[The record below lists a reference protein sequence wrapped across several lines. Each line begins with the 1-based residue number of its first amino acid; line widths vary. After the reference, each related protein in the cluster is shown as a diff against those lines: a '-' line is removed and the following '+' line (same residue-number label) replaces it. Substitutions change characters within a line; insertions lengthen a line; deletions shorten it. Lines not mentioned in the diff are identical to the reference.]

1 MLMGAEHWIW
11 LQQVLGYSNKAIKPV
26 IEIFGSAEAF
36 FDYCKGNNNIKAPL
50 SKAQIDRVHKIKADN
65 IYHIA
70 AECERHGIEIIP
82 YTDTRYPERIKSLSN
97 PPALLYVKG
106 SLMDIDGECA
116 VTMVGPREAS
126 EYGLKAAFSLSRRL
140 AYAGCLIVSGGARGI
155 DGMAHKG
162 ALSVERPTVAVLGC
176 GINHDY
182 PKGNAKLREQITQNG
197 CLISEYPPDFRPSKT
212 TYPSR
217 NRILSAISCGTVV
230 VEAGAKSGAL
240 ITAGYAAEQGRDV
253 FVIPGNPS
261 LPQYEGSNRL
271 LKDGAKPVLTAA
283 DILEEYYPIFLQKID
298 LEAAAKVKSSS
309 SDYERAVL
317 QEEPKEKKAE
327 PKKKAQA
334 DIKTEN
340 RPADKKTAPDG
351 LGKEAA
357 LIYGGVRSEIFT
369 VDEAVQVSGLDAGEA
384 LSALTELEIFGLI
397 TQIPGGR
404 YKFL

>member
-1 MLMGAEHWIW
+1 MGTEHWIW
-11 LQQVLGYSNKAIKPV
+11 FQQVLGFANKAVKPTL
-26 IEIFGSAEAF
+26 EIFGSAESF

-50 SKAQIDRVHKIKADN
+50 SKTQIDRVHKIKADD

-70 AECERHGIEIIP
+70 EECKTLGIEVIP
-82 YTDTRYPERIKSLSN
+82 YNDPRYPERIKSISN

-106 SLMDIDGECA
+106 TLPDIDGECA
-116 VTMVGPREAS
+116 ITIVGPRESS
-126 EYGLKAAFSLSRRL
+126 EYGLKASFSLSRRL

-162 ALSVERPTVAVLGC
+162 ALSVDKPTVAVLGC
-176 GINHDY
+176 GINYDY
-182 PKGNAKLREQITQNG
+182 PKGNAELREKIARNG
-197 CLISEYPPDFRPSKT
+197 CLISEYPPNFRPSKT
-212 TYPSR
+212 TYPAR

-230 VEAGAKSGAL
+230 VEAGATSGAL

-261 LPQYEGSNRL
+261 LPQYEGSNKL

-298 LEAAAKVKSSS
+298 LDAAARVKSSS
-309 SDYERAVL
+309 ADYEKATEQTKVK
-317 QEEPKEKKAE
+317 KEKAKQKEKAV
-327 PKKKAQA
+327 AN
-334 DIKTEN
+334 DIKTE
-340 RPADKKTAPDG
+340 DKAALKKPIPEG
-351 LGKEAA
+351 LGVEAVRIYKE
-357 LIYGGVRSEIFT
+357 ISSEIFT
-369 VDEAVQVSGLDAGEA
+369 VDEAVQATGLDASAA

-404 YKFL
+404 YKIL